1 MENRRAKLGNL
12 AGGTARD
19 GTMPAT
25 HVVFQAL
32 NRFSRQ
38 NANDLKSLP
47 GLRLVYMAERRWPL
61 CRDINRD
68 KIDELRR
75 DMRRSRTPNGVDQ
88 GVARLA
94 TTWRLPPEAERRRF
108 LSPTVAERFLATR
121 FGCSQVIGRRGLAAG
136 GGDSSPPLRR
146 HKWRQKSTRR
156 EPWPPGSRE
165 LWPAAKLCAQRE
177 RPPRA
182 YAIDG
187 CVGFGCQRG

>member
-1 MENRRAKLGNL
+1 
-12 AGGTARD
+12 
-19 GTMPAT
+19 MPAT

-94 TTWRLPPEAERRRF
+94 TTWRLPSEAERRVFFCRQ
-108 LSPTVAERFLATR
+108 LSRSDFWRQNSAVHKSLQDMDLLGAMATR
-121 FGCSQVIGRRGLAAG
+121 RL
-136 GGDSSPPLRR
+136 
-146 HKWRQKSTRR
+146 H
-156 EPWPPGSRE
+156 
-165 LWPAAKLCAQRE
+165 
-177 RPPRA
+177 
-182 YAIDG
+182 
-187 CVGFGCQRG
+187 